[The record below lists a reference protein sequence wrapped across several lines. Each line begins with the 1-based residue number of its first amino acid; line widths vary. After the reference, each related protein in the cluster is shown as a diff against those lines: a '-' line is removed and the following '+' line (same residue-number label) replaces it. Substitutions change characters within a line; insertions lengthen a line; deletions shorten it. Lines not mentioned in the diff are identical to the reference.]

1 MQQDTLSRLI
11 NNPLIDHLN
20 KERETI
26 DRISTLSSYSESV
39 RSLFSSPDFPSTLN
53 SASQCVAILQQNE
66 NAIKQIVHGTQA
78 FSPLWEQSRDA
89 IKAMTT
95 GSTAMAQIQVG
106 VVAEIMKEQQENWNL
121 IQASVSGVLN
131 SLQGFNQLNRIT
143 NPSLIDTINS
153 ASACL
158 QSYSEQFSAL
168 REKQRLN
175 AVTKSWFASNPPIK
189 PILSELTL
197 PQYAELTSSLSD
209 FSYWDKADDDIL
221 TLHNAYYSGS
231 LSNNEITASCNEL
244 VHNPHNI
251 KIFSRFK
258 DNPKLIITVHVI
270 IFFIELIFGPLFS
283 HAIDH
288 FWDATGA
295 YEAIDSVIDDA
306 LDLDDQ

>member
-39 RSLFSSPDFPSTLN
+39 RSLFSSLDFPSTLN

-106 VVAEIMKEQQENWNL
+106 VVAEIIKEQQENWNL

-175 AVTKSWFASNPPIK
+175 AVTNSWFASNPPIK

-221 TLHNAYYSGS
+221 MLHNAYYSGS
-231 LSNNEITASCNEL
+231 ISNNEITANCTEL
-244 VHNPHNI
+244 VHNPRNFTSFFRLKEREKSLSSIHI
-251 KIFSRFK
+251 VFVIIGLIFS
-258 DNPKLIITVHVI
+258 
-270 IFFIELIFGPLFS
+270 PLFT

-288 FWDATGA
+288 FWEEIGA
-295 YEAIDSVIDDA
+295 YDAVDSTIDTILNHDNN
-306 LDLDDQ
+306 

>member
-1 MQQDTLSRLI
+1 MQDDTLSKLI
-11 NNPLIDHLN
+11 NNPLIDHFN

-39 RSLFSSPDFPSTLN
+39 RSLFSSPDFPSALS
-53 SASQCVAILQQNE
+53 SASQCAAILQQNE
-66 NAIKQIVHGTQA
+66 NAIKQIVHGTQGFA
-78 FSPLWEQSRDA
+78 PLLEQSRDT
-89 IKAMTT
+89 IKAVTI
-95 GSTAMAQIQVG
+95 GGAAMAQISVG
-106 VVAEIMKEQQENWNL
+106 SIAEIMKEQQENWNL
-121 IQASVSGVLN
+121 IQSSVSGVLN

-143 NPSLIDTINS
+143 DSSLIDTITA

-175 AVTKSWFASNPPIK
+175 AVTNSWFASNPPIK

-231 LSNNEITASCNEL
+231 LSNNEITAICNEL
-244 VHNPHNI
+244 VHNRCNI
-251 KIFSRFK
+251 KSILRLKERPILRVIVHILFLTWGIASGELFAH
-258 DNPKLIITVHVI
+258 IINHY
-270 IFFIELIFGPLFS
+270 FEK
-283 HAIDH
+283 
-288 FWDATGA
+288 TGT
-295 YEAIDSVIDDA
+295 YKAIDSFIDDA

>member
-1 MQQDTLSRLI
+1 MQDDTLSKLI
-11 NNPLIDHLN
+11 NNPLIDHFN

-39 RSLFSSPDFPSTLN
+39 RSLFSSPDFPSALS
-53 SASQCVAILQQNE
+53 SASQCAAVLQQNE

-78 FSPLWEQSRDA
+78 FSPLWEQSRDT
-89 IKAMTT
+89 IKAATI
-95 GSTAMAQIQVG
+95 GSVAMAQIQVG

-143 NPSLIDTINS
+143 DPSLIDTINS

-175 AVTKSWFASNPPIK
+175 AVTNSWFASNPPIK

-197 PQYAELTSSLSD
+197 SQYAELTSSLSD

-244 VHNPHNI
+244 VHNPHNF
-251 KIFSRFK
+251 KIFSRLK
-258 DNPKLIITVHVI
+258 NPKYLIITVHIVVYFLLK
-270 IFFIELIFGPLFS
+270 IFDPLFG

-288 FWDATGA
+288 FWDAIGA
-295 YEAIDSVIDDA
+295 YEATDSVMDNV